1 MAGIIMAYGGGLAAL
16 GFAVQATAPELAKVP
31 FLTGLAGGGVCVFWA
46 VVAWCG
52 YQRRGWI
59 ILTMV
64 AIAFSGL
71 SQTVPAWLAMATQSG
86 NLAVALL
93 TTLMLAGTVGM
104 IMYVLHGERSPE
116 FYEVGGRRRELRAT
130 EASHGQNRR
139 QP

>member
-1 MAGIIMAYGGGLAAL
+1 MAYGGGLAAL

-104 IMYVLHGERSPE
+104 IMYVLHGERPPE
-116 FYEVGGRRRELRAT
+116 FYEVGP
-130 EASHGQNRR
+130 NRR
-139 QP
+139 ALASTEGDASRARRQH